1 MYGWMGWHLT
11 FLAPLIECVNFF
23 FSLEIRYLWSCNKF
37 YVGTSVCSGR
47 SVHGLQVQEFRQR

>member
-1 MYGWMGWHLT
+1 MGWHLT